1 MKLIKIVDK
10 YLIAEFAKPF
20 LFMVFALTIIMISS
34 FLFELTDFIII
45 KKIPSSVVVNLLLYR
60 VPQVMVDSLSM
71 AVLFSTILSLSRL
84 VKDSEFTA
92 LRMAGINFWRLL
104 IPLLI
109 LGILISGLTYMMN
122 EKIVPWSNTK
132 YHNIIKYSIHKK
144 EDPKLH
150 QDVFF
155 KWKNSYFYLGEV
167 NDENKEISRV
177 IVYEQLEEKNKLI
190 IAKKGY
196 VDGSRLYLK
205 NALFYRLGE
214 DNYSQEMKQLSQL
227 EFDIG
232 KDITEFY
239 GEEKKSNE
247 MNRAELEDRIEL
259 FKASGKDVSKLLVE
273 YHLNLSEALV
283 SLIFVLIGAPLSIKS
298 NKGRIFGI
306 IASLII
312 IFVYYVMQSIS
323 RSLGLNGILPPF
335 LAAWLPNIIFTIIG
349 FILILKEDY
358 INIR

>member
-1 MKLIKIVDK
+1 MKIIKIVDK
-10 YLIAEFAKPF
+10 YLIAEFVKPL
-20 LFMVFALTIIMISS
+20 LFMVFALTVIMISS

-45 KKIPSSVVVNLLLYR
+45 KKIPSSVVANLLLYR

-109 LGILISGLTYMMN
+109 LGLLISGLTYIMN
-122 EKIVPWSNTK
+122 EELVPWSNTK

-144 EDPKLH
+144 DDPRLH
-150 QDVFF
+150 KNVFF
-155 KWKNSYFYLGEV
+155 KWENRYFYLGEV
-167 NDENKEISRV
+167 NDQNKQINKV
-177 IVYEQLEEKNKLI
+177 VVYEQLEESNKLTTSI
-190 IAKKGY
+190 EGY

-205 NALFYRLGE
+205 DAIVYSLGE
-214 DNYSQEMKQLSQL
+214 DNYSQEMNKFAHL
-227 EFDIG
+227 EFNIG
-232 KDITEFY
+232 KDVKEFY

-247 MNRAELEDRIEL
+247 MNRAELEERIEL
-259 FKASGKDVSKLLVE
+259 FKASGKDISKLLVE

-312 IFVYYVMQSIS
+312 IFVYYVIQSIS

-335 LAAWLPNIIFTIIG
+335 LAAWLPNIIFAVIG
-349 FILILKEDY
+349 LILILKEDY